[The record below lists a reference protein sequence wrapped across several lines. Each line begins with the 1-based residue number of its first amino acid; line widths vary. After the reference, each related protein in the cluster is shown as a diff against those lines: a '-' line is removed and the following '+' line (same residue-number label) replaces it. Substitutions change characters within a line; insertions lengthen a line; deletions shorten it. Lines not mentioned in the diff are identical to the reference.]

1 MRSKIES
8 VVNELKRLKQEG
20 VEGIYVSDS
29 TMAGLRAS
37 VGTGSASVATTAPSN
52 PTAES
57 SAPQAV
63 PKKRAQMGE
72 SLESLVKKGPMEK
85 AAKKATA
92 KAALNQ
98 YGNPVAAIPD
108 TPPEVNLSEGD
119 KQTQWEAL
127 KEQVLNDPVCQEHL
141 NPGAQVVFGVGSVDA
156 DIFFCGEAPGG
167 DEEKQGEP
175 FVGKAGEL
183 LTKIIT
189 AMGLSRE
196 QVYIGNIMNWRPEM
210 PTPVG
215 NRPPTPEEMAY
226 CLPYLRA
233 QIEVVKPKIIVALGM
248 TAANGLLGPDPAR
261 RMGAIRG
268 QFFEFQDLPLL
279 VTYHPSYL
287 LRYATMK
294 TKRLVWEDMLL
305 AMENIGLP
313 ISEKQRG
320 FFQ

>member
-20 VEGIYVSDS
+20 VEGVYVSDS
-29 TMAGLRAS
+29 TLADLRAA
-37 VGTGSASVATTAPSN
+37 VRTGEKTESTSTAPE
-52 PTAES
+52 AS
-57 SAPQAV
+57 SRSPQPV
-63 PKKRAQMGE
+63 PEKRTQGGE
-72 SLESLVKKGPMEK
+72 SLESLVKKGPIQT
-85 AAKKATA
+85 AAKKASSPA
-92 KAALNQ
+92 SLNQ
-98 YGNPVAAIPD
+98 HGKPIAAIPD
-108 TPPEVNLSEGD
+108 SPPEVAVSGGD
-119 KQTQWEAL
+119 KQAQWDAL

-141 NPGAQVVFGVGSVDA
+141 NPGAQVVFGVGNIDA

-175 FVGKAGEL
+175 FVGKAGAL

-189 AMGLSRE
+189 AMGLARE
-196 QVYIGNIMNWRPEM
+196 DVYIGNIMNWRPEM

-233 QIEVVKPKIIVALGM
+233 QIEIVQPKVIVALGM
-248 TAANGLLGPDPAR
+248 TAVNGLLGADPKR

-268 QFFEFQDLPLL
+268 QFFEFNETPLL

-305 AMENIGLP
+305 AMENVRLP

-320 FFQ
+320 FFK

>member
-1 MRSKIES
+1 MRSQIES

-20 VEGIYVSDS
+20 VEGVYVSDS
-29 TMAGLRAS
+29 TMADLKAA
-37 VGTGSASVATTAPSN
+37 VGAPN
-52 PTAES
+52 KTS
-57 SAPQAV
+57 SAPVSTTTESAAPRPV
-63 PKKRAQMGE
+63 SKPRAQQGE
-72 SLESLVKKGPMEK
+72 SLESLVKKGPVES
-85 AAKKATA
+85 AAKKAA
-92 KAALNQ
+92 SPKSLNQ
-98 YGNPVAAIPD
+98 HGKPIAAIPD
-108 TPPEVNLSEGD
+108 TPPEVNLPEGD
-119 KQTQWEAL
+119 KQSQWDAL

-141 NPGAQVVFGVGSVDA
+141 NPGAQVVFGVGNIDA

-175 FVGKAGEL
+175 FVGKAGAL
-183 LTKIIT
+183 LTKIIS

-196 QVYIGNIMNWRPEM
+196 EVYIGNIMNWRPEM

-233 QIEVVKPKIIVALGM
+233 QIEVVQPKVIVALGM
-248 TAANGLLGPDPAR
+248 TAVNGLLGPDPAR

-268 QFFEFQDLPLL
+268 QFFEFNETPLL

-305 AMENIGLP
+305 AMENVGLP

>member
-1 MRSKIES
+1 MRSQLES
-8 VVNELKRLKQEG
+8 IVEELKRLKQEG
-20 VEGIYVSDS
+20 VEDIYVDDS
-29 TMAGLRAS
+29 TLSELKAVLSKTETSSPAQPE
-37 VGTGSASVATTAPSN
+37 A
-52 PTAES
+52 AEE
-57 SAPQAV
+57 AKPAV
-63 PKKRAQMGE
+63 PKKRAQQGE
-72 SLESLVKKGPMEK
+72 SLTEMVKKAPIQLASSK
-85 AAKKATA
+85 ARTEASM
-92 KAALNQ
+92 NQ
-98 YGNPVAAIPD
+98 HGKPIADIPES
-108 TPPEVNLSEGD
+108 PPEFTLPEGS
-119 KQTQWEAL
+119 KQERWDAL
-127 KEQVLNDPVCQEHL
+127 KELVLNDPVCLEHL
-141 NPGAQVVFGVGSVDA
+141 NPGAQVVFGVGNVDA

-175 FVGKAGEL
+175 FVGRAGEL

-196 QVYIGNIMNWRPEM
+196 GVYIGNIMNWRPEM

-233 QIEVVKPKIIVALGM
+233 QIEVVQPKLIVALGM
-248 TAANGLLGPDPAR
+248 TAVNGLLGADPHR
-261 RMGAIRG
+261 KMGAIRG
-268 QFFEFQDLPLL
+268 QFFEFNQTPLL
-279 VTYHPSYL
+279 ATYHPSYL

-305 AMENIGLP
+305 VMDRIGLP

>member
-1 MRSKIES
+1 MRSQLES
-8 VVNELKRLKQEG
+8 VINELKRLKQEG
-20 VEGIYVSDS
+20 VEGIYISDS
-29 TMAGLRAS
+29 TISDLKSVVAAS
-37 VGTGSASVATTAPSN
+37 DGVASDESIPAAVAIKPVEPEPIRKSK
-52 PTAES
+52 
-57 SAPQAV
+57 
-63 PKKRAQMGE
+63 PKGE
-72 SLESLVKKGPMEK
+72 SLEDLVKSGPIE
-85 AAKKATA
+85 AAKA
-92 KAALNQ
+92 KAQLALNQ
-98 YGNPVAAIPD
+98 YGKPLTTIPTEVPVVQLPD
-108 TPPEVNLSEGD
+108 GD
-119 KQTQWEAL
+119 KQVQWDAL
-127 KEQVLNDPVCQEHL
+127 REQVINDPVCLEHL
-141 NPGAQVVFGVGSVDA
+141 NPGAQVVFGVGSLDA

-175 FVGKAGEL
+175 FFGKAGDL
-183 LTKIIT
+183 LAKIIT

-210 PTPVG
+210 PTSVG
-215 NRPPTPEEMAY
+215 NRPPTSEEMAY

-233 QIEVVKPKIIVALGM
+233 QIELVQPKVIVALGM
-248 TAANGLLGPDPAR
+248 TAVTGLLGPDPKR

-268 QFFEFQDLPLL
+268 QFFEFDETPLL

-305 AMENIGLP
+305 VMDKVGLA

>member
-127 KEQVLNDPVCQEHL
+127 KEQVSNDPVCQEHL

-248 TAANGLLGPDPAR
+248 TAANGLLGPDSAR

>member
-37 VGTGSASVATTAPSN
+37 VGTGSASAAPSN

-57 SAPQAV
+57 SATQAV

-72 SLESLVKKGPMEK
+72 SLESLVKKGPMET

-98 YGNPVAAIPD
+98 HGNPVAAIPD
-108 TPPEVNLSEGD
+108 TPPEVNFHEGD
-119 KQTQWEAL
+119 KQAQWEAL

-175 FVGKAGEL
+175 FVGKAGAL

-189 AMGLSRE
+189 AMGLSR
-196 QVYIGNIMNWRPEM
+196 
-210 PTPVG
+210 
-215 NRPPTPEEMAY
+215 
-226 CLPYLRA
+226 
-233 QIEVVKPKIIVALGM
+233 
-248 TAANGLLGPDPAR
+248 
-261 RMGAIRG
+261 
-268 QFFEFQDLPLL
+268 
-279 VTYHPSYL
+279 
-287 LRYATMK
+287 
-294 TKRLVWEDMLL
+294 
-305 AMENIGLP
+305 
-313 ISEKQRG
+313 
-320 FFQ
+320 

>member
-20 VEGIYVSDS
+20 VESVYVSD
-29 TMAGLRAS
+29 TTLENLRAA
-37 VGTGSASVATTAPSN
+37 VGSNGQAASTAPAAHPPVAT
-52 PTAES
+52 
-57 SAPQAV
+57 QAV
-63 PKKRAQMGE
+63 SPKRTQEGE
-72 SLESLVKKGPMEK
+72 SLEALVKKGPVQT
-85 AAKKATA
+85 AAKKAA
-92 KAALNQ
+92 SPAALNQ
-98 YGNPVAAIPD
+98 HGKPIAALPD
-108 TPPEVNLSEGD
+108 TPPEVNLPEGD
-119 KQTQWEAL
+119 KQTRWDAL
-127 KEQVLNDPVCQEHL
+127 KQLVLNDPVCQEHL
-141 NPGAQVVFGVGSVDA
+141 NPGAQVVFGVGNIDA

-175 FVGKAGEL
+175 FVGKAGAL

-196 QVYIGNIMNWRPEM
+196 DVYIGNIMNWRPEM

-233 QIEVVKPKIIVALGM
+233 QIEVVQPKVIVALGM
-248 TAANGLLGPDPAR
+248 TAVNGLLGADPKR

-268 QFFEFQDLPLL
+268 QFFEFNETPLL

-305 AMENIGLP
+305 VMENVGLP